1 MTTTASLPN
10 VPGRVM
16 TDGAMTDH
24 DRSVMPPGP
33 RAASL
38 GVLVA
43 VHLAVIPLADVAN
56 GWFASREGG
65 LPVALAWKLLVIPL
79 LVLILLERRTPRFAF
94 VAVSALFLALLL
106 QIGVPG
112 AFLPGRLNTTD
123 LTVLARGPFLFGL
136 EWLLLL
142 SLSSAH
148 LERAAKAYFLS
159 TWITVTVSIV
169 VLSILGISLA
179 TYEGSDESTG
189 QKGVYVAGNELTI
202 TYMLSWWYLTRR
214 QVGTL
219 LSSMALTATTLVL
232 LTQIGTKS
240 GFVVFAIVMLWR
252 MLLGFG
258 LGPKAAL
265 AVFIAG
271 AALTV
276 TFAVDL
282 FLWVGPALVGWERLE
297 FFIERYDPLTALTG
311 GRFLFIAE
319 ILAIFSNFG
328 VAQVVFGMGFG
339 AFWSAIG
346 RDSVESDIIDLFGGG
361 GLVGVGWF
369 YGLFL
374 VALGVT
380 LRRRTALSPAG
391 GAVLAI
397 GLYSVFVG
405 HVAFAATPIVST
417 AVVLAVLAD
426 GWRRERNR

>member
-1 MTTTASLPN
+1 MGEAPAPATSTSATLS
-10 VPGRVM
+10 
-16 TDGAMTDH
+16 
-24 DRSVMPPGP
+24 
-33 RAASL
+33 SL
-38 GVLVA
+38 GGLVA
-43 VHLAVIPLADVAN
+43 FHLAVIPLADVAN

-79 LVLILLERRTPRFAF
+79 LLLILTERRTPRFAF
-94 VAVSALFLALLL
+94 IAVGALFLALLI

-148 LERAAKAYFLS
+148 LERAAKAYFMS
-159 TWITVTVSIV
+159 TWLTVTISIV
-169 VLSILGISLA
+169 VLSILGVSLA
-179 TYEGSDESTG
+179 TYESSEEDFG

-214 QVGTL
+214 QIGSIA
-219 LSSMALTATTLVL
+219 SSIALTMATLVL

-252 MLLGFG
+252 ILLGIG
-258 LGPKAAL
+258 MGPKGAL
-265 AVFIAG
+265 VLFVAG

-297 FFIERYDPLTALTG
+297 FFIERYDPVTALTG

-319 ILAIFSNFG
+319 ILAIFSSFG
-328 VAQVVFGMGFG
+328 VTQLLFGMGFG

-346 RDSVESDIIDLFGGG
+346 KDSVESDIIDLFGGG
-361 GLVGVGWF
+361 GLIGVGWF

-380 LRRRTALSPAG
+380 LRRGSALAPAG
-391 GAVLAI
+391 SAVLAI

-426 GWRRERNR
+426 GWRRERSR